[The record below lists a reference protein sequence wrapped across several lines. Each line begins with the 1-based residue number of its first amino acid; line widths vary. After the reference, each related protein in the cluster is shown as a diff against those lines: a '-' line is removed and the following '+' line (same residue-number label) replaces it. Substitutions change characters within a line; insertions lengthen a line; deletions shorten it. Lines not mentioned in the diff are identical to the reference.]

1 MAQQGRVVAVT
12 GASGYI
18 GTKLLERLEQEPSIR
33 KLVAFDVAPLPL
45 PVHNIAV
52 YRKSVSEP
60 IEDELNDQSATTL
73 VHLAFNA
80 RRGANRREVAEIHEE
95 NLQTLRSVMAS
106 CVSSRVTHLI
116 YLSSHLVYGAHSDN
130 PIPIPDDAEMRPS
143 HDFPYAHD
151 KHHCELALE
160 EFARAQND
168 IKITVLR
175 SCIVLGNGA
184 DNLTTQTFFHP
195 WMFGVAPYDPPLQF
209 VYDDDLA
216 RVISIII
223 QQEISGTFN
232 VAGDGVVRLP
242 GDGQD
247 NQEQVNQSATFPGLS
262 AGPNLP
268 GITPAAGSFK
278 RYSGPGP
285 LAHLDEHRK
294 APQSHRIPVLAHRF
308 GVSNRVHQLR
318 VPFPRTFIKT
328 LFPSKGPTRCMLE
341 TYDPAD
347 PTYH

>member
-45 PVHNIAV
+45 PVHNITV
-52 YRKSVSEP
+52 YRKNVSGP

-116 YLSSHLVYGAHSDN
+116 YLSSHLVYGAHIDN
-130 PIPIPDDAEMRPS
+130 PVPIPDDTEMRPS
-143 HDFPYAHD
+143 HNFPYAHD
-151 KHHCELALE
+151 KRHCELALE

-184 DNLTTQTFFHP
+184 DNLTTQNFFHP
-195 WMFGVAPYDPPLQF
+195 WMLGVAPYDPPLQF
-209 VYDDDLA
+209 VYDNDLA
-216 RVISIII
+216 RVMSIII
-223 QQEISGTFN
+223 QQEIPGTFN
-232 VAGDGVVRLP
+232 VAGDGVVHYREMAKIIKSRLI
-242 GDGQD
+242 
-247 NQEQVNQSATFPGLS
+247 
-262 AGPNLP
+262 NLP
-268 GITPAAGSFK
+268 PFLAYPLVQICQRLRLHREASSDTLDQARWPILMSTGKLHKATGYRFLHTGLESLAAFTNSAYLYK
-278 RYSGPGP
+278 DP
-285 LAHLDEHRK
+285 L
-294 APQSHRIPVLAHRF
+294 
-308 GVSNRVHQLR
+308 
-318 VPFPRTFIKT
+318 PFQ
-328 LFPSKGPTRCMLE
+328 
-341 TYDPAD
+341 
-347 PTYH
+347 